1 MSRELDEDINMDI
14 TDDELREIFN
24 KTPDKIDGVIEE
36 KNRLGFKLHFFCS
49 KDLKK
54 VEVTLLDADNNQAGY
69 FTFECSEGRIGS
81 CEPIFLTTEIDD
93 EELRGK
99 NFSWL
104 MLGTLIGKLKENI
117 KMFDIEPSIGLGPTT
132 ILGIDADASNGYWE
146 HIGLHPT
153 EHTWGS
159 SDKPRKLDTS
169 ESGFELTTTLTEL
182 SSKILREPF
191 SSSGGKRKR
200 RQKKSH
206 RKHKKSHKQTKK
218 NKTNKKRRR
227 RSLYQRTN

>member
-14 TDDELREIFN
+14 TDEELREIFN

-36 KNRLGFKLHFFCS
+36 KNRLGLKLHFFCS

-69 FTFECSEGRIGS
+69 VTFECSEGRICS
-81 CEPIFLTTEIDD
+81 CEPIFLSTEIDD

-104 MLGTLIGKLKENI
+104 MLGTLISKLKENI
-117 KMFDIEPSIGLGPTT
+117 KIFEIEPSIGLGPTT
-132 ILGIDADASNGYWE
+132 ILGIDADASGGYWK

-153 EHTWGS
+153 KYTWDT
-159 SDKPRKLDTS
+159 DKPRRIDTS
-169 ESGFELTTTLTEL
+169 EAPFELTTTLTEL
-182 SSKILREPF
+182 SLKILGEPF
-191 SSSGGKRKR
+191 SSSGGRKKK

-206 RKHKKSHKQTKK
+206 RKHKKSHKKTKK

-227 RSLYQRTN
+227 HSLYQRTN